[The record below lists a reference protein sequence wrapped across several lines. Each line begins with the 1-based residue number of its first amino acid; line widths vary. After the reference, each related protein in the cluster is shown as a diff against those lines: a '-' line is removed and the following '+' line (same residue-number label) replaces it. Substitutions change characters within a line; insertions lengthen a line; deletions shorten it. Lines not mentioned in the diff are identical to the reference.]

1 MTQTKPIYAKI
12 KALPL
17 YVVSAMLGAVVTEIT
32 HAEQIFNTA
41 FLTDGL
47 SNTKISDL
55 SKLQNST
62 QQLPGV
68 YRVEIYANDQYI
80 SSRDVKFIEK
90 TGTQDP
96 TGLMPCIDIKT
107 LEKIGVNIAAYPD
120 LLTAK
125 DQQCLD
131 LALLIE
137 GADTLFQFDKQKLKI
152 SLPQIAL
159 KDQVRGYIPPE
170 QWDDGIN
177 AMFLNYR
184 MSGYNNSGSGYNSK
198 GFYTSVDSG
207 LNLGSWQLRHSGAL
221 NYTSADG
228 GRSEHEWIS
237 LNTYL
242 QKTLIPI
249 KSQIRIGDGSSDNS
263 IFDSY
268 AYRGVEL
275 STADSMYPE
284 SQQGYAPNVR
294 GVAKTNAKVVIRQN
308 NNIVYQVNVA
318 PGPFLIQDLNPAF
331 GSGDLQ
337 VSIEES
343 DGSTQSYIVPYSG
356 LPILQREGRTRYSV
370 MVGEFRNG
378 IRSNDRPTVV
388 QATAVHGLKK
398 GLSIYAGSQLSDD
411 YKSALLG
418 FGSNM
423 GRFGAFSF
431 DFTHANSQLVDD
443 SRHSGQSMRFLYSK
457 SLLGSGTTFQL
468 LGYRYSTRGFY
479 TLNDVAYGQMD
490 ANYVQGETQDGNMAW
505 LPIISNGYDLKH
517 VKKGRLQANISHS
530 MGKYGSLYLS
540 GNQQTYWDTNKADE
554 WLQMGYNATWKG
566 ISYSLAVNRNMFSQ
580 LDQANTIYTANF
592 SFPLDKLRPKAN
604 LSDSLVGS
612 TYATVSTTQNSDG
625 NNSYLTGINGT
636 LLKGRNLSYSIRQGY
651 VTDQGSAGSI
661 AANYN
666 GTYGNVGAG
675 YSYDSDTHRVTYNA
689 SGGMLLHR
697 DGVTFGQSLGDT
709 SILVKA
715 PGAKGV
721 KIENYNGVRTDW
733 RGYAILPYAS
743 EYRLNRVALDSNS
756 FGSNLEIGSNVSS
769 VVPIRGAI
777 SRATFDTSIG
787 VRALINISFKGQ
799 AIPYASSVTEISG
812 KASGMSAEEGIA
824 YMTGLPLKGQLNVVW
839 GDATDQKCVADYDI
853 STADLTQPI
862 QQFNLECK

>member
-1 MTQTKPIYAKI
+1 MRQPKPMYAKI

-17 YVVSAMLGAVVTEIT
+17 CVATAMLSVTLAGNT
-32 HAEQIFNTA
+32 HAEQVFNTA

-47 SNTKISDL
+47 SNAQISDL
-55 SKLQNST
+55 SKLQNSSR
-62 QQLPGV
+62 QLPGI
-68 YRVEIYANDQYI
+68 YRVDIYANDQYI
-80 SSRDVKFIEK
+80 SARDVKFIEK
-90 TGTQDP
+90 EGIQDP

-107 LEKIGVNIAAYPD
+107 LENIGVNVAAYPD

-131 LALLIE
+131 LAHLIE
-137 GADTLFQFDKQKLKI
+137 GANTHFQFDKQKLTL
-152 SLPQIAL
+152 SLPQLAL
-159 KDQVRGYIPPE
+159 KNQVRGYIPPE

-184 MSGYNNSGSGYNSK
+184 MSGFDSSGSSASK
-198 GFYTSVDSG
+198 GLYVSVDSG
-207 LNLGSWQLRHSGAL
+207 LNLGSWQLRHSGAF
-221 NYTSADG
+221 NYNATDNVSSRD
-228 GRSEHEWIS
+228 WTN

-249 KSQIRIGDGSSDNS
+249 KSQVRIGDGSSDNS

-275 STADSMYPE
+275 STADTMYPE
-284 SQQGYAPNVR
+284 SQQGYAPNVH
-294 GVAKTNAKVVIRQN
+294 GVAKSNAKVVIRQN

-331 GSGDLQ
+331 GSGDLH

-343 DGSTQSYIVPYSG
+343 DGTIQTYVVPYSG

-370 MVGEFRNG
+370 MAGEFRNG
-378 IRSNDRPTVV
+378 APGADKPIVV

-398 GLSIYAGSQLSDD
+398 GISIYAGSQLSDN
-411 YKSALLG
+411 YKSALIG

-423 GRFGAFSF
+423 GQFGAFSF
-431 DFTHANSQLVDD
+431 DVTHADSRLVDD

-490 ANYVQGETQDGNMAW
+490 PTYSISGTQDGNMADV
-505 LPIISNGYDLKH
+505 PVVANGYDLNH

-530 MGKYGSLYLS
+530 LGKYGSFYPS
-540 GNQQTYWDTNKADE
+540 GNQQTYWGSDKADE
-554 WLQMGYNATWKG
+554 WLQIGYNGAWNG
-566 ISYSLAVNRNMFSQ
+566 ISYSVAASRNMFSQ
-580 LDQANTIYTANF
+580 LDKADTLYTANI
-592 SFPLDKLRPKAN
+592 SFPMDKLRRKAN
-604 LSDSLVGS
+604 LSDSLFGS
-612 TYATVSTTQNSDG
+612 TYATASTTQNSDG
-625 NNSYLTGINGT
+625 NDSYLTGINGT
-636 LLKGRNLSYSIRQGY
+636 LLKDRNLSYSIRQGY
-651 VTDQGSAGSI
+651 ITDQGSAGSVS
-661 AANYN
+661 ANYN
-666 GTYGNVGAG
+666 GTYGNIGAG
-675 YSYDSDTHRVTYNA
+675 YSYDSNNNRFTYSA
-689 SGGMLLHR
+689 SGGVLMHR
-697 DGVTFGQSLGDT
+697 DGVTFGQLLGDT

-715 PGAKGV
+715 PGANGV
-721 KIENYNGVRTDW
+721 KIENYNGVKTDW

-756 FGSNLEIGSNVSS
+756 FDSNLEIGSNVSS

-799 AIPYASSVTEISG
+799 AIPYASSVTETSR
-812 KASGMSAEEGIA
+812 KTVGMSAEEGIA
-824 YMTGLPLKGQLNVVW
+824 YMTGLPLKGTLEAVW
-839 GDATDQKCVADYDI
+839 GDAPDQKCVADYDI
-853 STADLTQPI
+853 SAADVNLPI
-862 QQFNLECK
+862 QQFNLECN

>member
-1 MTQTKPIYAKI
+1 MYAKI

-17 YVVSAMLGAVVTEIT
+17 CVATAMFSVALAENT
-32 HAEQIFNTA
+32 HAEQVFNTA

-47 SNTKISDL
+47 SNTQISDL
-55 SKLQNST
+55 SKLQNSSR
-62 QQLPGV
+62 QLPGV
-68 YRVEIYANDQYI
+68 YRVDIYANDQYI
-80 SSRDVKFIEK
+80 SARDVKFIEK
-90 TGTQDP
+90 EGIQDP

-107 LEKIGVNIAAYPD
+107 LENIGVNTAAYQS
-120 LLTAK
+120 LLIAQ

-131 LALLIE
+131 LANLIE
-137 GADTLFQFDKQKLKI
+137 GANTHFQFDKQKLNL
-152 SLPQIAL
+152 SLPQLAL

-184 MSGYNNSGSGYNSK
+184 MSGFDNSGSSSSSK
-198 GFYTSVDSG
+198 GLYVSVDSG
-207 LNLGSWQLRHSGAL
+207 LNIGSWQLRHSGAY
-221 NYTSADG
+221 NYNATDG
-228 GRSEHEWIS
+228 VNSHDWTNI
-237 LNTYL
+237 NTYL

-268 AYRGVEL
+268 SYRGVEL
-275 STADSMYPE
+275 STANGMYPD

-343 DGSTQSYIVPYSG
+343 DGSIQSYIVPYSG
-356 LPILQREGRTRYSV
+356 LPILQREGRTQYSV
-370 MVGEFRNG
+370 MAGEFRNG
-378 IRSNDRPTVV
+378 APGADNPTVV

-398 GLSIYAGSQLSDD
+398 GISIYAGSQLSND
-411 YKSALLG
+411 YKSALIG

-431 DFTHANSQLVDD
+431 DVTHADSRLVDD

-468 LGYRYSTRGFY
+468 LGYRYSTKGFY

-490 ANYVQGETQDGNMAW
+490 PTYGMSITQDGNMADV
-505 LPIISNGYDLKH
+505 PVVANGYDLNH

-530 MGKYGSLYLS
+530 LGKYGSFYLS
-540 GNQQTYWDTNKADE
+540 GNQQTYWGTNKADE
-554 WLQMGYNATWKG
+554 WLQVGYNGSWNG
-566 ISYSLAVNRNMFSQ
+566 VSYSFAVNRNSLSQ
-580 LDQANTIYTANF
+580 LDKANTLYTANV
-592 SFPLDKLRPKAN
+592 SFPLDRLRRKAN

-625 NNSYLTGINGT
+625 NDSYLTGISGT
-636 LLKGRNLSYSIRQGY
+636 LLKDRNLNYSIRQGY
-651 VTDQGSAGSI
+651 VTEQGSSGSVS
-661 AANYN
+661 ANYN
-666 GTYGNVGAG
+666 GIYGNVGAG
-675 YSYDSDTHRVTYNA
+675 YSYDSDNNRFTYSA

-697 DGVTFGQSLGDT
+697 DGVTFGQLLGDT

-721 KIENYNGVRTDW
+721 KIENYNGVKTDW

-756 FGSNLEIGSNVSS
+756 FGSNLEIGSNVNS

-799 AIPYASSVTEISG
+799 VIPYASSVIETSS
-812 KASGMSAEEGIA
+812 KAAGMSAEEGIA
-824 YMTGLPLKGQLNVVW
+824 YMTGLPLKGTLEAVW
-839 GDATDQKCVADYDI
+839 GDAPDQKCVADYDI
-853 STADLTQPI
+853 STADLSLAI
-862 QQFNLECK
+862 QQFKLECK

>member
-1 MTQTKPIYAKI
+1 MRQPKPRYAKI

-17 YVVSAMLGAVVTEIT
+17 CIASAMLSAALTENT
-32 HAEQIFNTA
+32 HAEEVFNTA

-47 SNTKISDL
+47 SNVQISDL
-55 SKLQNST
+55 SKLQSSRR
-62 QQLPGV
+62 QLPGV
-68 YRVEIYANDQYI
+68 YRVDIYANDQYI
-80 SSRDVKFIEK
+80 SARDVKFIEK
-90 TGTQDP
+90 AGIQDP

-107 LEKIGVNIAAYPD
+107 LESIGVNTAAYPS
-120 LLTAK
+120 LLLAA

-137 GADTLFQFDKQKLKI
+137 GASTHFQFDKQKLNL
-152 SLPQIAL
+152 SLPQLAL

-184 MSGYNNSGSGYNSK
+184 MSGYNSSGSSASK
-198 GFYTSVDSG
+198 GLYLSVDTG
-207 LNLGSWQLRHSGAL
+207 LNLGSWQLRHSGGF
-221 NYTSADG
+221 NYNSTDG
-228 GRSEHEWIS
+228 VSTHDWTN
-237 LNTYL
+237 LNTYV

-249 KSQIRIGDGSSDNS
+249 KSQLRIGDGSSDNS

-268 AYRGVEL
+268 SYRGVEL
-275 STADSMYPE
+275 STANGMYPE

-343 DGSTQSYIVPYSG
+343 DGSIQTYIVPYSG
-356 LPILQREGRTRYSV
+356 LPILQREGRTQYSV
-370 MVGEFRNG
+370 VAGEFRNG
-378 IRSNDRPTVV
+378 APGADNPTVV

-398 GLSIYAGSQLSDD
+398 GLSIYAGSQLSNN
-411 YKSALLG
+411 YKSALIG

-431 DFTHANSQLVDD
+431 DLTHADSQLVDD

-468 LGYRYSTRGFY
+468 LGYRYSTKGFY

-490 ANYVQGETQDGNMAW
+490 PTYGMSITQDGNMADV
-505 LPIISNGYDLKH
+505 PVVANGYDLNH

-530 MGKYGSLYLS
+530 LGKYGSFYLS
-540 GNQQTYWDTNKADE
+540 GNQQTYWGTDRADE
-554 WLQMGYNATWKG
+554 WLQVGYNGSWNG
-566 ISYSLAVNRNMFSQ
+566 ISYSFAVNRNSLSQ
-580 LDQANTIYTANF
+580 LDKANTLYTANF
-592 SFPLDKLRPKAN
+592 SFPMDKLRRKAN

-625 NNSYLTGINGT
+625 NDSYLTGISGT
-636 LLKGRNLSYSIRQGY
+636 LLKDHNLNYSIRQGY
-651 VTDQGSAGSI
+651 VTEQGSSGSVS
-661 AANYN
+661 ANYN
-666 GTYGNVGAG
+666 GAYGNVGAG
-675 YSYDSDTHRVTYNA
+675 YSYDANNNRFTYSA
-689 SGGMLLHR
+689 AGGMLLHR
-697 DGVTFGQSLGDT
+697 DGLTFGQLLGDT

-715 PGAKGV
+715 PGANGV
-721 KIENYNGVRTDW
+721 KIENYNGVKTDW

-799 AIPYASSVTEISG
+799 AIPYASSVTETSS

-824 YMTGLPLKGQLNVVW
+824 YMTGLPLKGTLEAVW
-839 GDATDQKCVADYDI
+839 GDAADQKCVADYDI
-853 STADLTQPI
+853 ATADLSLAI